1 MRGVNLA
8 RKYGQPDI
16 YGPNQRLVR
25 LLGHL
30 DILAP
35 PRPLS
40 DTASTAAVIDLGL
53 AALIAPAAVFS
64 VAPVVRTSSISKIC
78 LLRIVPT
85 RRFDSRQ
92 RVAGIRRRSDEDNPA
107 WGRLEQPQRTES
119 GLSKGAPNSFATACA
134 KMWV

>member
-78 LLRIVPT
+78 LLRIAPT
-85 RRFDSRQ
+85 SRFDSRQ

-107 WGRLEQPQRTES
+107 
-119 GLSKGAPNSFATACA
+119 
-134 KMWV
+134 